1 MKGLVQK
8 YGLYF
13 WILPLLFSIREL
25 YQVFYTT
32 KGDVLDFIF
41 MVGMAYWF
49 WGMSIGK
56 FPYKWKVILVY
67 Y

>member
-25 YQVFYTT
+25 YQVFYST

-41 MVGMAYWF
+41 MIGMAFWF
-49 WGMSIGK
+49 W
-56 FPYKWKVILVY
+56 
-67 Y
+67 